1 MCAGGDC
8 VKSSPRRDPGL
19 QPERTI
25 LAWRRTTLTGACLT
39 FMCYRAWTSDRCWA
53 ASAMLT
59 LSALVV
65 ALLCVGMAIR
75 TRRYRLDHA
84 SPAVLPTSLF
94 VVTIAVTAGV
104 GMSLLVTIQHT

>member
-1 MCAGGDC
+1 MKA
-8 VKSSPRRDPGL
+8 SARRDPGL

-39 FMCYRAWTSDRCWA
+39 FLCYRAWTVDRYWA

-75 TRRYRLDHA
+75 ARRYRFDHA
-84 SPAVLPTSLF
+84 SPAALPALLF
-94 VVTIAVTAGV
+94 AVIIVVATGV
-104 GMSLLVTIQHT
+104 GVSLLVTIQHT